1 MCDRR
6 SVAVDRNR
14 RHAVTTIKSVT
25 GIPAGKIG
33 EFNATE
39 AMLRALRTTQRSL
52 EMWSVEEP
60 ADSEETREKNRALMR
75 EALAHMEK
83 VIECFGKANGKANGE
98 VA

>member
-1 MCDRR
+1 MCGRR

-14 RHAVTTIKSVT
+14 RHAVTAIGEFDV
-25 GIPAGKIG
+25 PAGKIG

-83 VIECFGKANGKANGE
+83 VIECFGKANSRA
-98 VA
+98 